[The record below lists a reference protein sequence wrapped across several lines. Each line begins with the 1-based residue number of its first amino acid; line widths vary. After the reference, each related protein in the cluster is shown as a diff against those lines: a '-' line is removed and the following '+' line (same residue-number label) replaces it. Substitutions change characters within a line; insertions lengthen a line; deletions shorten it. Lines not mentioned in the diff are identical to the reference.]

1 VGVEQS
7 ERTLL
12 LELYRQM
19 IVIRRMEEAAARAYG
34 QGHIG
39 GFLHLYIGQE
49 AVGVGA
55 IAALRAEDYV
65 LGTYREHGQAYS
77 KGISVKEIMAE
88 LYAKATGVSKGRGGS
103 MHLFSAE
110 RNFLGGHAIV
120 GGHVPLAAGVAFAS
134 KYRGE
139 KRVTLC
145 FMGEGSASMG
155 AFHEGLSL
163 AALWHLPVVYVV
175 ENNQYA
181 MGTPLYRSLSVE
193 DVSVKALSYGMAR
206 DRFDGSDVQT
216 VYNRIGQAV
225 ERAREQSEPAL
236 VEVQCY
242 RFRGHSMSD
251 PGLYRTKAEVE
262 EWKRRDPLLVAS
274 GKLKAMGV
282 TDDELK
288 KIDTD
293 AAAEVKE
300 AVRFAESS
308 PPPDE
313 SELTKY
319 VLAED

>member
-1 VGVEQS
+1 ME
-7 ERTLL
+7 ERALL
-12 LELYRQM
+12 TELYRQM
-19 IVIRRMEEAAARAYG
+19 VVIRRMEEAAARAYG
-34 QGHIG
+34 QGLIG

-55 IAALRAEDYV
+55 IAALQADDYV
-65 LGTYREHGQAYS
+65 LGTYREHGQAYA
-77 KGISVKEIMAE
+77 KGISVKAIMAE
-88 LYAKATGVSKGRGGS
+88 LYAKETGISHGRGGS
-103 MHLFSAE
+103 MHLFDAS
-110 RNFLGGHAIV
+110 RGFLGGHAIV

-134 KYRGE
+134 KYRGD

-175 ENNQYA
+175 ENNLYA

-193 DVSVKALSYGMAR
+193 DVSVKAISYGMAR
-206 DRFDGSDVQT
+206 DRFDGSDVMT

-225 ERAREQSEPAL
+225 ARAREQSEPAL

-274 GKLKAMGV
+274 GKLRAMGV
-282 TDDELK
+282 GDEELK
-288 KIDTD
+288 ALDAA
-293 AAAEVKE
+293 AAAEVKD
-300 AVRFAESS
+300 AVKFAESS
-308 PPPDE
+308 APPDE
-313 SELTKY
+313 ADLTKY
-319 VLAED
+319 VYAEE